1 MSHFLLSSTR
11 NIIFEALKI
20 GQNNPEITNLEFK
33 ITVSQTIRDLFLRM
47 VHSAECKIKQ
57 VAMQVVEFKDEDLA
71 YKATKII
78 FSVFFSFEVKVFGVK
93 SFSIRCV
100 PD

>member
-1 MSHFLLSSTR
+1 M
-11 NIIFEALKI
+11 
-20 GQNNPEITNLEFK
+20 TNLEFKITVFK

-71 YKATKII
+71 YKTTKII
-78 FSVFFSFEVKVFGVK
+78 FFSFLF
-93 SFSIRCV
+93 I
-100 PD
+100 